1 MKSSRYF
8 NSLDSMEKKAIREL
22 QHPWQRNF
30 IIRFYELLEEYNLR
44 KKDIPILLNNSP
56 NKEKLLCNGYIL
68 PQSTLSESTNFYSSN
83 MRVPSVDTLV
93 AVALALGVSSDYLLG
108 FDSLKSSNNEY
119 TNIIPKL
126 INEIFEYIL
135 SNPQEV
141 SDENIKKKINLLKQY
156 KKDASINL
164 EHPFL
169 LP

>member
-1 MKSSRYF
+1 
-8 NSLDSMEKKAIREL
+8 
-22 QHPWQRNF
+22 
-30 IIRFYELLEEYNLR
+30 
-44 KKDIPILLNNSP
+44 
-56 NKEKLLCNGYIL
+56 
-68 PQSTLSESTNFYSSN
+68 

-119 TNIIPKL
+119 TNIISKL

-141 SDENIKKKINLLKQY
+141 SDENIKKKINLLRQY

-169 LP
+169 LS

>member
-1 MKSSRYF
+1 
-8 NSLDSMEKKAIREL
+8 MERKAIREL
-22 QHPWQRNF
+22 QHPWQQNF

-56 NKEKLLCNGYIL
+56 NKEKLLCNGYVL
-68 PQSTLSESTNFYSSN
+68 PQRTLSESTNFYSSN

-119 TNIIPKL
+119 TNIISKL

-141 SDENIKKKINLLKQY
+141 SDENIKKKINLLRQY

-169 LP
+169 LL